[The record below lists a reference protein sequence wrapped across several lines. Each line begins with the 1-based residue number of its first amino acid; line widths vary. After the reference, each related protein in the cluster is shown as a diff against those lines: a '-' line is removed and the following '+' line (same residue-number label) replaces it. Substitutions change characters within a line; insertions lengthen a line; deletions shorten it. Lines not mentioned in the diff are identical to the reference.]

1 MKKVLYV
8 MHYEESPINNVLIM
22 MHNEEND
29 IKGVPFYDTL
39 WRKSY

>member
-1 MKKVLYV
+1 MIKVLYV
-8 MHYEESPINNVLIM
+8 MHYEESPINDVLFM

-39 WRKSY
+39 WR